1 MTIKDPSSHE
11 KPASVWVHT
20 KTGGH
25 YKILHHG
32 LFENS
37 LKPMVVYQSYDGS
50 GPVWIRPSEQFFD
63 GRFKS
68 CEMK

>member
-11 KPASVWVHT
+11 DPKDMWIHI

-37 LKPMVVYQSYDGS
+37 MKPMVIYQSYDGT

-63 GRFKS
+63 GRFRNWQVK
-68 CEMK
+68 